1 MLKMHK
7 PTVNI
12 NYISD
17 DEKEF
22 IIEPLERGF
31 AHTLG
36 NSLRRV
42 LLSSIEGAG
51 ITRIRIENVKHEFS
65 TIEGLKED
73 VLEFIANLKGVVFRM
88 EGDIPVVL
96 KLKKEGPATIRAQDI
111 QVPSEVEIIN
121 PDAYIGTLTEKGKIK
136 AEMVL
141 EKDKGYRSSEE
152 NASDKEPIGVIPID
166 TIFSPVKRVML
177 KVENTRV
184 GQMTNFDR
192 LILYI
197 KTNGS
202 VKPEEALSQASKII
216 NNYMSLLVDLS
227 ANTNS
232 NDDPIFEEIE
242 KKGEEKKYPSIE
254 ELELSVRAYN
264 CLKREGIDT
273 VDKLLRYTEDE
284 LLDIRNFGQK
294 SINEVKEK
302 LKELGLSF
310 RKSKKVSEG

>member
-1 MLKMHK
+1 MHK
-7 PTVNI
+7 PTVTV

-17 DEKEF
+17 NEKEF

-65 TIEGLKED
+65 TIDGLKED
-73 VLEFIANLKGVVFRM
+73 ILEFIANLKGVVFRM
-88 EGDIPVVL
+88 EGDTPVVL
-96 KLKKEGPATIRAQDI
+96 KLRKEGPATIRAQDI
-111 QVPSEVEIIN
+111 EVPSEVEIIN
-121 PDAYIGTLTEKGKIK
+121 PDAYIATLTEKGKIN

-152 NASDKEPIGVIPID
+152 NVREGEPIGVIPID

-192 LILYI
+192 LILSI

-216 NNYMSLLVDLS
+216 NDYMALLVDLS
-227 ANTNS
+227 S
-232 NDDPIFEEIE
+232 NPSSNKDPIFEETE
-242 KKGEEKKYPSIE
+242 KKAEEKKYPPIE

-273 VDKLLRYTEDE
+273 VDKLLRYSEEE

-310 RKSKKVSEG
+310 RKSKSSGEG